1 MVLFLLLFL
10 RSLPGDK
17 SDLASTSTLVYSRA
31 HTPQVPRPGGGRTCG
46 TPSDRIQHAALGSGH
61 HLTTEA
67 RVKLGR
73 RQRALRANIAR
84 AGAISTR
91 ALYRGERKA
100 LAGLVKA
107 GLVRE
112 AGGKYEIV
120 QPWDLPLETRA
131 LLRDP
136 PDPDLLEDLRERSA
150 SRPKRPQ
157 IAERTG
163 PPLLSLSVTE
173 GAHAALLA
181 MGPGEVRT
189 LLGQVARVGIGTAGA
204 VLDALPQPYADT
216 IAAGS
221 RKVYGIAIPPEWV
234 NALKGKKLTGMT
246 RDVVVAALGAG
257 WQVAIRALE
266 RQDGN

>member
-1 MVLFLLLFL
+1 M
-10 RSLPGDK
+10 
-17 SDLASTSTLVYSRA
+17 
-31 HTPQVPRPGGGRTCG
+31 
-46 TPSDRIQHAALGSGH
+46 
-61 HLTTEA
+61 
-67 RVKLGR
+67 KLGR
-73 RQRALRANIAR
+73 RQRALHANLAR

-120 QPWDLPLETRA
+120 QPWDLPLEIRA
-131 LLRDP
+131 LLRAP
-136 PDPDLLEDLRERSA
+136 PDPELLEDLRERSA

-157 IAERTG
+157 SDTERTG

-189 LLGQVARVGIGTAGA
+189 LLGQIARVGIGTAGA
-204 VLDALPQPYADT
+204 TLDALPQPYADT
-216 IAAGS
+216 IATGA
-221 RKVYGIAIPPEWV
+221 RKVYGIAIPEEWV
-234 NALKGKKLTGMT
+234 DALKGKKLTGMT
-246 RDVVVAALGAG
+246 RDVVIAALGAG
-257 WQVAIRALE
+257 WQVAIRALAE
-266 RQDGN
+266 HG